1 MNGRPDITC
10 FLAVYWVWRRS
21 GLLLQTHAH
30 SSNEFGYAAHLV
42 LCDKERKGLIGLA
55 IGYWFG
61 LATKGLSWMWL
72 VRSQLM
78 YFTNCCI
85 GCLNR
90 ANWRCLTSTRLVC
103 TTVHQELT
111 NLESRVHIRMRS
123 GRTGYVQKWVM
134 YLNPQFFPIRNIR
147 RHKRLYIY
155 SSYNG
160 KYLYFQCGVHNFKRR
175 DFCFKCN
182 ISKDG
187 VYSCFNLKLVYNAMP
202 NQPIEMT
209 NVLWGLCKCMK
220 FILLES
226 ERAKDGDGFD
236 QVGNNPCNSTSSL

>member
-10 FLAVYWVWRRS
+10 FLAVYRVWRRS

-61 LATKGLSWMWL
+61 LATKGLSWTWL

-85 GCLNR
+85 GCLDR

-134 YLNPQFFPIRNIR
+134 YLNPQFFPIWNIR
-147 RHKRLYIY
+147 LHKRLCIH
-155 SSYNG
+155 SNIRKIFILSVWCSQ
-160 KYLYFQCGVHNFKRR
+160 LQETRLLFQMQYFKRR
-175 DFCFKCN
+175 CVFLFKFE
-182 ISKDG
+182 IG
-187 VYSCFNLKLVYNAMP
+187 V
-202 NQPIEMT
+202 
-209 NVLWGLCKCMK
+209 
-220 FILLES
+220 
-226 ERAKDGDGFD
+226 
-236 QVGNNPCNSTSSL
+236 